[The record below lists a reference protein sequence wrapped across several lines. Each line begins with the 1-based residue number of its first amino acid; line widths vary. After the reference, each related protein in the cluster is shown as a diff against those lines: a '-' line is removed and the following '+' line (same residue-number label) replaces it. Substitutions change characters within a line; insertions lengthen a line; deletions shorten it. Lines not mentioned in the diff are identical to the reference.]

1 MAAFW
6 VIAGAVVLGSL
17 GLVVA
22 SMLRGAGRGGRRAS
36 YEMQVYRDQLREI
49 ETDRAA
55 GRLGAEEAEGAR
67 TELARRLLAA
77 ADAEAGEAGAVARPW
92 PPAPRISTS

>member
-22 SMLRGAGRGGRRAS
+22 SMLRRGERRAS
-36 YEMQVYRDQLREI
+36 YDMQVYRDQLREI